1 MKQTGLLLGLFA
13 ALAVQADVRLPT
25 VFSDHM
31 VLQRSN
37 VAPVW
42 GWAEPGE
49 KVTVQFAG
57 QRKSA
62 TAGKDGKWM
71 VRLDAIKDVTVKGEL
86 SVKGKNTLTI
96 KDVLVGEVWVA
107 SGQSNMAMTVGR
119 CLNADQEAA
128 AAKYP
133 QIRMFITKRNAQ
145 LKPQADL
152 EGSWVVCS
160 PETVKSFSG
169 TAYFFGRT
177 LHDKLKVP
185 VGILHSSWGGTAIEA
200 WTSID
205 VQEKSGKLGSVLDKW
220 KNKAAANQNRPANLF
235 NGMIQPLIPY
245 GIRGGIWYQ
254 GERNSKTVEGAK
266 LYAPQ
271 LDLMINDWRR
281 RWGQGDFPFLWA
293 QLPNY
298 KKRSDDPNALS
309 VWAHTRESMAK
320 TLWLPNTGM
329 ATTIDIGEARDI
341 HPRNK
346 QDVGR
351 RLAGWALAEFYNQK
365 DAVTTGPMYASHE
378 VKGSKVL
385 IQLNHATGLKVKDDG
400 DLAGFAVAGIDKQF
414 HWAKAAIGRDGMVEV
429 SCKEVPKPVAVRYAW
444 GDNPKVN
451 LINKAGLP
459 TTPFRTDNW

>member
-1 MKQTGLLLGLFA
+1 MYRLVIFA
-13 ALAVQADVRLPT
+13 AFMALVTHAEIKLPAI
-25 VFSDHM
+25 FSDHM
-31 VLQRSN
+31 VLQRGN

-42 GWAEPGE
+42 GWAEAGE
-49 KVTVQFAG
+49 IVTVQFAG
-57 QRKSA
+57 QTKST

-71 VRLDAIKDVTVKGEL
+71 MRLDAINDAKVASELKVIGSNTITVR
-86 SVKGKNTLTI
+86 
-96 KDVLVGEVWVA
+96 DVLVGEVWVA
-107 SGQSNMAMTVGR
+107 SGQSNMAMNVGR

-128 AAKYP
+128 AAKYQ
-133 QIRMFITKRNAQ
+133 QIRMFIPKRNAQ
-145 LKPQADL
+145 LKPQGDL

-177 LHDKLKVP
+177 LHNQLKVP

-205 VQEKSGKLGSVLDKW
+205 VQEKSDKLGSILGRW
-220 KNKAAANQNRPANLF
+220 KNKPQANQNRPANLF

-254 GERNSKTVEGAK
+254 GERNSKTVQGAK
-266 LYAPQ
+266 LYAHQ

-293 QLPNY
+293 QLPNF
-298 KKRSDDPNALS
+298 KKRNDDPNALS

-341 HPRNK
+341 HPKNK
-346 QDVGR
+346 QDVGK
-351 RLAGWALAEFYNQK
+351 RLAGWALAEFFNQK
-365 DAVTTGPMYASHE
+365 DAATTGPMYASHE
-378 VKGSKVL
+378 VKGAKVL
-385 IQLNHATGLKVKDDG
+385 IHFDHAKGLKMKGAG
-400 DLAGFAVAGIDKQF
+400 DLAGFAIAGIDKQF
-414 HWAKAAIGRDGMVEV
+414 YWATATISRDGMVEV
-429 SCKEVPKPVAVRYAW
+429 SCKDVPKPVAVRYAW

-459 TTPFRTDNW
+459 TTPFRTDDW

>member
-1 MKQTGLLLGLFA
+1 MYRFVILIGFITLVSKA
-13 ALAVQADVRLPT
+13 EVKLPA

-31 VLQRSN
+31 VLQRNN
-37 VAPVW
+37 VAPIW

-49 KVTVQFAG
+49 KVTVQFSG
-57 QRKSA
+57 QTKSA
-62 TAGKDGKWM
+62 TAGDNGKWM

-86 SVKGKNTLTI
+86 SVKGKNTLTV

-107 SGQSNMAMTVGR
+107 SGQSNMAMPVGR
-119 CLNADQEAA
+119 CLNADEEAA
-128 AAKYP
+128 AAKFP

-145 LKPQADL
+145 LKPQVDL
-152 EGSWVVCS
+152 EGFWVVCS
-160 PETVKSFSG
+160 PEAVKSFSG

-177 LHDKLKVP
+177 LHNQLKVP

-205 VQEKSGKLGSVLDKW
+205 VQEKSDKLDSVLDRW
-220 KNKAAANQNRPANLF
+220 KNKPQANQNKPANLF
-235 NGMIQPLIPY
+235 NGMIHPLIPY

-254 GERNSKTVEGAK
+254 GERNSKTVEGAR
-266 LYAPQ
+266 LYARQ

-298 KKRSDDPNALS
+298 KKRSVDPNAVS

-320 TLWLPNTGM
+320 TLWMPNTGM

-346 QDVGR
+346 QDVGK

-365 DAVTTGPMYASHE
+365 DAVTAGPMYASHE

-385 IQLNHATGLKVKDDG
+385 IHLDHAEGLGVKGDG
-400 DLAGFAVAGIDKQF
+400 DLVGFAVAGIDKQF
-414 HWAKAAIGRDGMVEV
+414 HWAKAAIGKDGIVEV
-429 SCKEVPKPVAVRYAW
+429 SCKDVSKPVAVRYAW

-451 LINKAGLP
+451 LINQADLP
-459 TTPFRTDNW
+459 ATPFRTDNW

>member
-13 ALAVQADVRLPT
+13 ALALQAEVKLPA

-49 KVTVQFAG
+49 KVTVQFGG
-57 QRKSA
+57 QTKSA
-62 TAGKDGKWM
+62 TASKDGKWM

-107 SGQSNMAMTVGR
+107 SGQSNMAMQVGH
-119 CLNADQEAA
+119 CLNADEEAA

-145 LKPQADL
+145 LKPQTDL
-152 EGSWVVCS
+152 EGSWMVCS

-177 LHDKLKVP
+177 LHNKLKVP

-205 VQEKSGKLGSVLDKW
+205 VQEKSDKLGSVLGRW
-220 KNKAAANQNRPANLF
+220 KNKPQANQNKPANLF

-266 LYAPQ
+266 LYAHQ
-271 LDLMINDWRR
+271 LSLMINDWRR

-298 KKRSDDPNALS
+298 KKRSDDPNAVS

-329 ATTIDIGEARDI
+329 A
-341 HPRNK
+341 
-346 QDVGR
+346 
-351 RLAGWALAEFYNQK
+351 
-365 DAVTTGPMYASHE
+365 
-378 VKGSKVL
+378 
-385 IQLNHATGLKVKDDG
+385 
-400 DLAGFAVAGIDKQF
+400 
-414 HWAKAAIGRDGMVEV
+414 
-429 SCKEVPKPVAVRYAW
+429 
-444 GDNPKVN
+444 
-451 LINKAGLP
+451 
-459 TTPFRTDNW
+459 

>member
-1 MKQTGLLLGLFA
+1 MHRFVILIGFI
-13 ALAVQADVRLPT
+13 ALIAKAEVKLPA

-57 QRKSA
+57 QTKKV
-62 TAGKDGKWM
+62 TAGNDGKWM
-71 VRLDAIKDVTVKGEL
+71 VRLDAIEDTKVSGEL
-86 SVKGKNTLTI
+86 KVAGKNTVTV

-107 SGQSNMAMTVGR
+107 SGQSNMAMPVGR
-119 CLNADQEAA
+119 CLNADEESA

-145 LKPQADL
+145 LSPQADL

-160 PETVKSFSG
+160 PDTVKSFSG

-177 LHDKLKVP
+177 LHNQLKVP

-200 WTSID
+200 WTSSG
-205 VQEKSGKLGSVLDKW
+205 VQEKSDKLGSVLDKW

-235 NGMIQPLIPY
+235 NGMIHPLIPY

-266 LYAPQ
+266 LYEHQ
-271 LDLMINDWRR
+271 LSLMINDWRR
-281 RWGQGDFPFLWA
+281 RWGQGDFPFLWS
-293 QLPNY
+293 QLPNF
-298 KKRSDDPNALS
+298 KKRSDDPNAVS

-320 TLWLPNTGM
+320 TLALPNTGM

-341 HPRNK
+341 HPKNK
-346 QDVGR
+346 QDVGK

-378 VKGSKVL
+378 VTGSKVL
-385 IQLNHATGLKVKDDG
+385 IHFDHAKGLKLRAAA
-400 DLAGFAVAGIDKQF
+400 DLIGFAVAGLDKQF
-414 HWAKAAIGRDGMVEV
+414 YWAKASISKDGVVEL
-429 SCKEVPKPVAVRYAW
+429 SCKDVSKPVAVRYAW
-444 GDNPKVN
+444 GDNPEVN
-451 LINKAGLP
+451 LTNNAGLP
-459 TTPFRTDNW
+459 ATPFRTDDW